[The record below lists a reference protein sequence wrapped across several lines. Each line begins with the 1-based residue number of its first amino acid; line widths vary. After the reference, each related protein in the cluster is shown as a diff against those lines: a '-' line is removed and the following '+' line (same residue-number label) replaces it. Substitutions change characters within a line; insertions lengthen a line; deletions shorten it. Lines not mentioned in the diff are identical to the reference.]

1 MTGNSHPAVLVVD
14 DEDQIRRALRLTLE
28 SADFRVSE
36 APTAAAGIAAVAA
49 AERPDGVI
57 LDLGLPDLDGIAVL
71 RRIRQWSTIPIL
83 VLTVRNSEEDIIGA
97 LDAGADDYL
106 TKPFSG
112 RELVARLRA
121 VLRRAQPASESAL
134 VTFGDV
140 EMDRAARVVRR
151 AGTEVK
157 LTGKEYGLLLLL
169 AQNRGR
175 IMTHRE
181 LLRSLWGPQ
190 AEENTHYLRVQ
201 MTHLRKK
208 LEAEPHKPRYLVT
221 AEGIGYRLLDA

>member
-1 MTGNSHPAVLVVD
+1 MTGNIHPAVLVID
-14 DEDQIRRALRLTLE
+14 DEDQIRRAVRLTLE
-28 SADFRVSE
+28 SAEFRVSE
-36 APTAAAGIAAVAA
+36 APTAAAGLAAIAA

-57 LDLGLPDLDGIAVL
+57 LDLGLPDMDGIAVL
-71 RRIRQWSTIPIL
+71 RRIRQWSQIPVL
-83 VLTVRNSEEDIIGA
+83 VLTVRKSEEDIIGA

-106 TKPFSG
+106 TKPF
-112 RELVARLRA
+112 
-121 VLRRAQPASESAL
+121 
-134 VTFGDV
+134 GDV
-140 EMDRAARVVRR
+140 EMDRSARVVRR
-151 AGTEVK
+151 AGAEVK

-175 IMTHRE
+175 IITHRE
-181 LLRSLWGPQ
+181 ILRSLWGPQ

>member
-1 MTGNSHPAVLVVD
+1 MTGNIHPAVLVID
-14 DEDQIRRALRLTLE
+14 DEDQIRRAVRLTLE
-28 SADFRVSE
+28 SAEFRVSE
-36 APTAAAGIAAVAA
+36 APTAAAGLAAIAA

-57 LDLGLPDLDGIAVL
+57 LDLGLPDMDGIAVL
-71 RRIRQWSTIPIL
+71 RRIRQWSQIPVL
-83 VLTVRNSEEDIIGA
+83 VLTVRKSEEDIIGA

-106 TKPFSG
+106 TKPFGG

-121 VLRRAQPASESAL
+121 VLRRAQPVSESAL
-134 VTFGDV
+134 VAFGDV
-140 EMDRAARVVRR
+140 EMDRSARVVRR
-151 AGTEVK
+151 AGAEVK

-175 IMTHRE
+175 IITHRE
-181 LLRSLWGPQ
+181 ILRSLWGPQ

>member
-1 MTGNSHPAVLVVD
+1 MTGNIHPAVLVID
-14 DEDQIRRALRLTLE
+14 DEDQIRRAVRLTLE
-28 SADFRVSE
+28 SAELRVSE
-36 APTAAAGIAAVAA
+36 APTAAAGLAAIAA

-57 LDLGLPDLDGIAVL
+57 LDLGLPDMDGIAVL
-71 RRIRQWSTIPIL
+71 RRIRQWSQIPVL
-83 VLTVRNSEEDIIGA
+83 VLTVRKSEEDIIGA

-106 TKPFSG
+106 TKPFGG

-121 VLRRAQPASESAL
+121 VLRRAQPVSESAL
-134 VTFGDV
+134 VAFGDV
-140 EMDRAARVVRR
+140 EMDRSARVVRR
-151 AGTEVK
+151 AGAEVK

-175 IMTHRE
+175 IITHRE
-181 LLRSLWGPQ
+181 ILRSLWGPQ